1 MSAAGVD
8 AEAATEISKPYT
20 LYLLEC
26 VGGRFY
32 AGIARDVEK
41 RFALHQAGK
50 GAAFTRGWPPVR
62 ILATKEF
69 DGKGEALSAEYQLKQ
84 LPKARKLGFFE
95 VDQDSAVESAPRER
109 CRSFS

>member
-1 MSAAGVD
+1 MS
-8 AEAATEISKPYT
+8 EAAFPSEAGQPEFPYT

-26 VGGRFY
+26 AGGRFY

-62 ILATKEF
+62 ILATKVFEC
-69 DGKGEALSAEYQLKQ
+69 KGDALRAEYQLKQ
-84 LPKARKLGFFE
+84 LPRAKKLEFFE
-95 VDQDSAVESAPRER
+95 GFSDRPCGPVLHER
-109 CRSFS
+109 ARP

>member
-1 MSAAGVD
+1 MSDTGD
-8 AEAATEISKPYT
+8 EAAASSEIAQPYT

-26 VGGRFY
+26 AGGRFY

-41 RFALHQAGK
+41 RFAQHQAGK

-62 ILATKEF
+62 ILATKVF
-69 DGKGEALSAEYQLKQ
+69 GSKGEALSAEYQLKQ

-95 VDQDSAVESAPRER
+95 VGPETAGECAPRER
-109 CRSFS
+109 SRC